1 MERDLGQIA
10 DEKSGKQDRKP
21 QSIADN
27 VVMLQVALKFR
38 VERLGYAVNRSGKT
52 D

>member
-1 MERDLGQIA
+1 MECDLGQIA

-27 VVMLQVALKFR
+27 VVMLQVALKFG
-38 VERLGYAVNRSGKT
+38 VERLGYAVNHSGKT